1 MFYVWGKPGYYDGS
15 NPYDSCGRE
24 PQDGGVYVSKL
35 NWTLRSIS

>member
-1 MFYVWGKPGYYDGS
+1 MFGENQAITMVVILMIVV
-15 NPYDSCGRE
+15 GRE